1 MTVGLVQELQ
11 AAASLEAIGIDQRFL
26 KVQRGIQ
33 QALGDDEALR
43 LVLGDLVRWPD
54 PSDNRHPE
62 VEAEAEAI
70 DKAFSAG
77 RLVSEYVIEDRGEA

>member
-1 MTVGLVQELQ
+1 MALTIRAIYQSGQLRLLDPVELD
-11 AAASLEAIGIDQRFL
+11 EG
-26 KVQRGIQ
+26 Q
-33 QALGDDEALR
+33 QVEVTIRSVDDDEALR

-77 RLVSEYVIEDRGEA
+77 RLVSEYIIEDRGEV